1 MKQTT
6 TSDQL
11 EEEEDLNSNKDQ
23 IDESLF
29 RLKLLSVG
37 SNSHGQLGLNH
48 RDDVDRFQGVK
59 TWYGRQGLK
68 ILSFSAGARHS
79 IFLVRSDDRLI
90 LYGSGDSS
98 YHQIPPISSVT
109 NVDKLSPKD
118 SKFNRVNK
126 ENNQIVLERED
137 ASHQVSIN
145 QITNINEIKLS
156 DLIDGLTNIND
167 KSFKQILLN
176 DYEPIQVGCCW
187 ETSFIV
193 LRNKI
198 FNNNQ
203 QIQEGRQKPIDVSY
217 DREKKGSEGYD
228 DHIISFG
235 SNDFQLRGSTSIQPV
250 ISINSS
256 IFKSN
261 LVDFPKSDRGRPRKI
276 FKIINGPKN
285 VITVIGSHFH
295 HSSEGG
301 EEGDKSEYKFVDL
314 VGWGA
319 TRHKQL
325 GPIDSKDTSK
335 FKKNSTLPINLNFPF
350 PNSSCSSKG
359 KNNLID
365 PSKLQVSM
373 GKEHTVLIYR
383 NQMIGWGNNRFDQIN
398 FSKINYLLPQKPD
411 TNDSTTED
419 IIHVGTCWNSTIIIY
434 QTQRDNQIYSSIP
447 INQINKISN
456 KHHGGVEGDWTIIF
470 GLGNNSQT
478 QLGKSS
484 QLFSLKTESSDE
496 RDSNSRGEE
505 EQQKILRN
513 LVIQR
518 FDKGNDLSCSKLIT
532 GSEHVLLVDKS
543 LKRVYGWGWNEHGNL
558 TNNQETRQ
566 ELEPEKSEIN
576 HLENH
581 SNCKEFGLVFE
592 VSDENELI
600 SDVFA
605 GCATTFICLKKKI
618 K

>member
-118 SKFNRVNK
+118 SKFSRVNK

-301 EEGDKSEYKFVDL
+301 EEGDKS
-314 VGWGA
+314 
-319 TRHKQL
+319 
-325 GPIDSKDTSK
+325 
-335 FKKNSTLPINLNFPF
+335 
-350 PNSSCSSKG
+350 
-359 KNNLID
+359 
-365 PSKLQVSM
+365 
-373 GKEHTVLIYR
+373 
-383 NQMIGWGNNRFDQIN
+383 
-398 FSKINYLLPQKPD
+398 
-411 TNDSTTED
+411 
-419 IIHVGTCWNSTIIIY
+419 
-434 QTQRDNQIYSSIP
+434 
-447 INQINKISN
+447 
-456 KHHGGVEGDWTIIF
+456 
-470 GLGNNSQT
+470 NNSQT